1 MCKVDTSQKVAL
13 AAHFIFCPAPKYNY
27 DPLQGPFDVYHG
39 DSERLRTGR
48 ECSLE
53 HWIGW

>member
-1 MCKVDTSQKVAL
+1 MCKVDTSQKVAF
-13 AAHFIFCPAPKYNY
+13 AAHFIFYAAPKYKH

-39 DSERLRTGR
+39 DSERQRTGR